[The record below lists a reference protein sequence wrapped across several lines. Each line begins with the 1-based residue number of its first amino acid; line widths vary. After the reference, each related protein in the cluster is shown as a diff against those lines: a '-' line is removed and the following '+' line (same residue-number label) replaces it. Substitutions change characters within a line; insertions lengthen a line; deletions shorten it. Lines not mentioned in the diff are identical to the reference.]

1 MVDFF
6 TNTNLGIVLVILFQ
20 CLLVLVPLLV
30 ALAFLMYA
38 DRKVWAA
45 VQMRKGPNI
54 VGPFGL
60 LQSFADFLKYIV
72 KEIVVPAGADKFV
85 FFLAPM
91 IAFVLAV
98 VSWSV
103 IPFNDGWVLADINVA
118 ILYIFAIGSLEV
130 YGVIM
135 GGWASNSKYPFLGS
149 LRSAA
154 QMISYEVS
162 IGLIIVGVIISAGSM
177 NFSAIV
183 AAQDGNAGLFNWFWV
198 AHFPMLFLFF
208 ISALAETNRPPFDLP
223 EAESELVAGYQVE
236 YSSTPFLLFMIGEL
250 MAVVLMCALIS
261 LLFFGGWLS
270 PIPGLPDGIL
280 WMVLKMALV
289 FFMFSMVKAITPR
302 YRYDQLMRIGW
313 KVFLP
318 MSLAWVVLVSFLAKF
333 EVAGGF
339 WARWEQ
345 EPTTISQFVDQSC
358 TNEFAALKAENE
370 DYDVVEVVGLW
381 QTQGGHAEAP
391 LDDQAK
397 IAAIALHIPQFLAT
411 SGFDENGQA
420 RLETEAS
427 VEELKLL
434 SRLNDLSSCL
444 VDSYGHEINGE
455 IIDIDG
461 MTFADVLRNSQNVV
475 SQATAKG
482 ML

>member
-1 MVDFF
+1 MIEFF
-6 TNTNLGIVLVILFQ
+6 TNTNLGMILVILGQ
-20 CLLVLVPLLV
+20 CLLVLIPLLV

-38 DRKVWAA
+38 DRKIWAA
-45 VQMRKGPNI
+45 VQMRKGPNM

-72 KEIVVPAGADKFV
+72 KEIVVPAGADKGV

-91 IAFVLAV
+91 ISFVLAV
-98 VSWSV
+98 VAWSV
-103 IPFNDGWVLADINVA
+103 IPFNDGWVVSEINVA
-118 ILYIFAIGSLEV
+118 ILFVFAVSSLEV

-162 IGLIIVGVIISAGSM
+162 LGLIIIGVILSTGSM
-177 NFSAIV
+177 NFGDIV
-183 AAQDGNAGLFNWFWV
+183 AAQDTGYGILGWYWIP
-198 AHFPMLFLFF
+198 HFPMVFLFF

-270 PIPGLPDGIL
+270 PLPFLPDGIF
-280 WMVLKMALV
+280 WMILKMAMV

-318 MSLAWVVLVSFLAKF
+318 LSLGWVVLVAFLAKF
-333 EVAGGF
+333 EVFGGF
-339 WARWEQ
+339 WARW
-345 EPTTISQFVDQSC
+345 
-358 TNEFAALKAENE
+358 A
-370 DYDVVEVVGLW
+370 VG
-381 QTQGGHAEAP
+381 G
-391 LDDQAK
+391 
-397 IAAIALHIPQFLAT
+397 
-411 SGFDENGQA
+411 
-420 RLETEAS
+420 
-427 VEELKLL
+427 
-434 SRLNDLSSCL
+434 
-444 VDSYGHEINGE
+444 
-455 IIDIDG
+455 
-461 MTFADVLRNSQNVV
+461 
-475 SQATAKG
+475 
-482 ML
+482 